1 MYSVIKN
8 KCNFSCISH
17 DFDAR
22 HGGSGGPCWVGGY
35 STGPSKT
42 VDFAWADGSK
52 WDFTNWR
59 EKQPDKMG
67 GREWCVHINF
77 GGRGIWNDINCDGR
91 HNYLLGY
98 ICQMNPINKG

>member
-1 MYSVIKN
+1 MASI
-8 KCNFSCISH
+8 H
-17 DFDAR
+17 DSSTNTFLGNLSRGAWT
-22 HGGSGGPCWVGGY
+22 WVGGY